1 MIYMRIIF
9 LKLLVENVRV
19 FFNYVK
25 INQKKS
31 KLVAV
36 NKYGI
41 IKCRVVP
48 H

>member
-25 INQKKS
+25 ISQKKS

-36 NKYGI
+36 NKYGNWDNI
-41 IKCRVVP
+41 LSK
-48 H
+48 